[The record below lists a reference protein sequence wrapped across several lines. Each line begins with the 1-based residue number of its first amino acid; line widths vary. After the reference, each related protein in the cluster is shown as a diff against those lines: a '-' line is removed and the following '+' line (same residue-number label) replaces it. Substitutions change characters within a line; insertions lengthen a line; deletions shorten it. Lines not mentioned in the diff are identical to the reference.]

1 MEGLL
6 QLLVELFKGLV
17 EAFGFRNYN
26 LWSNAHSASSR
37 QLWSE
42 ERSGERQPLQ
52 QQQQEQQQQQQQQ
65 PQEQEV

>member
-1 MEGLL
+1 MEGIL
-6 QLLVELFKGLV
+6 QILVELFKGLV
-17 EAFGFRNYN
+17 EAWGTRNYN

-52 QQQQEQQQQQQQQ
+52 QEQQQQQ
-65 PQEQEV
+65 PHAQEV